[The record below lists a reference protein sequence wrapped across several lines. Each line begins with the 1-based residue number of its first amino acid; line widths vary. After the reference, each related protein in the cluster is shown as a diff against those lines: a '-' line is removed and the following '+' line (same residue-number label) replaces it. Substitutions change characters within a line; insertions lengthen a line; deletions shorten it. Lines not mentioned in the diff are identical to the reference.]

1 MFFLVSILV
10 VLYIALRLVQ
20 KKNSKNLNHRKPF
33 QISSQKNKKKNPED

>member
-1 MFFLVSILV
+1 MFFLVGLLV

-33 QISSQKNKKKNPED
+33 QISNQKNKKKNPED